1 MKVLFLDI
9 DGVVNCENTFKMGAR
24 NKSPYPLDPEMAFM
38 VGKIKLYT
46 GCEVVLS
53 SSWRHSKDGIKAVE
67 DGIVPVLD
75 ITGNTHLVEYK
86 DKPRGHEIQA
96 WLDSHPEVD
105 RYAILDDDS
114 DMLDSQLHSFFKTSW
129 KSGLTE
135 EIMNK
140 VIDHLGRIE

>member
-24 NKSPYPLDPEMAFM
+24 NTSPYPLDPEMAFM

-53 SSWRHSKDGIKAVE
+53 SSWRHDKNAVKAVE
-67 DGIVPVLD
+67 DNIVPIFD
-75 ITGNTHLVEYK
+75 ITGTTPLYK
-86 DKPRGHEIQA
+86 YEDKPRGHEIQE
-96 WLDSHPEVD
+96 WLDNHPDVD

-114 DMLDSQLHSFFKTSW
+114 DMLDTQLPNFFKTSW
-129 KSGLTE
+129 KTGLTE
-135 EIMNK
+135 DIMNK
-140 VIDHLGRIE
+140 VIEHLGKES